1 MLIQKSSHD
10 AGDVVT
16 FKLTNGD
23 EIVAKIVEIKN
34 DAWHIERPCTVVPG
48 RDGIMLVASLFTA
61 EPDFHAD
68 LMKHHV
74 LLHSA
79 TSQQVRDHYIHQ
91 TTGIKPVSA
100 SSLITGI

>member
-10 AGDVVT
+10 VGDVVT

-23 EIVAKIVEIKN
+23 EIVAKIVEITGE
-34 DAWHIERPCTVVPG
+34 AWKIERPCTVVPSQK
-48 RDGIMLVASLFTA
+48 GIMLVASLFTA
-61 EPDFHAD
+61 EPDFRAE
-68 LMKHHV
+68 LKMSHV

-79 TSQQVRDHYIHQ
+79 TAQQVRDHYIEQ